1 MYSEKRGGGGA
12 AASASASAPTV
23 AIDQPAASHR
33 HVHGQRDMW
42 VWRLPHRQSGAGR
55 AGRQAVLCPLP
66 RGSQPVPHPE
76 NGEARTAPRR
86 PSRGGFSCGRMRWAS
101 IRSSVHP
108 AKSGSRC
115 GCCCS
120 SNFLLL
126 FGAPHRKST
135 CKYVDESPYYFSF
148 VTRARLYYRSGDS
161 VRSYSYALSHA
172 VAYVSVHV
180 RAMHSGGCLPF

>member
-1 MYSEKRGGGGA
+1 MLCPREGGCVARARTFEIDFDLLARRAAPGGSRPRTSEKRGGGGA

-42 VWRLPHRQSGAGR
+42 VWHLPHRQSGAGR

-76 NGEARTAPRR
+76 SGEARTAPRR
-86 PSRGGFSCGRMRWAS
+86 SSRGGFSCGRMRWAS

-115 GCCCS
+115 CCCCS

-135 CKYVDESPYYFSF
+135 CKYVDNYS
-148 VTRARLYYRSGDS
+148 S
-161 VRSYSYALSHA
+161 VSKLKA
-172 VAYVSVHV
+172 
-180 RAMHSGGCLPF
+180 